1 MVKWVEVENKTVK
14 AWAGALITLV
24 ILLYI
29 LSVIRAELSPAMD
42 DIRLAL
48 TLVMFVWILNWM
60 RNLLG
65 SPRLAL
71 LFALVISYLIF
82 FKHPNLL
89 LTVFGLMALAY
100 FIKPL
105 YSKATDTGAPPHV
118 DIMNFYKDMAE
129 KSGGMWLTIA
139 PPGAWPFYYPPTMV
153 PMKTGGTQSQQ
164 QGGNQGGGGG

>member
-1 MVKWVEVENKTVK
+1 MGSLDTAK
-14 AWAGALITLV
+14 AWTGAIITLV
-24 ILLYI
+24 ILAYI
-29 LSVIRAELSPAMD
+29 LSVIKAEISPAMD

-48 TLVMFVWILNWM
+48 SLVMFVWILNWM
-60 RNLLG
+60 RNMLG

-89 LTVFGLMALAY
+89 LTVFGLMFVAY

-118 DIMNFYKDMAE
+118 DIMNFYKEWAE
-129 KSGGMWLTIA
+129 KSKGGINLVIS
-139 PPGAWPFYYPPTMV
+139 PPGTWPFYYPLSP
-153 PMKTGGTQSQQ
+153 PSTQKGS
-164 QGGNQGGGGG
+164 NQGGGGN